1 MEGSRERG
9 RGRREETEGG
19 FLLNTLT
26 FISALQHTYA
36 GFFGKVRAL
45 WFVHTRMLP
54 LLTQTEKD
62 TMNPLYFLHR
72 GDTHK
77 KSTAIP
83 ARLKNVLVASQGI

>member
-9 RGRREETEGG
+9 RGRREETGGG

-26 FISALQHTYA
+26 FISALQRTYA
-36 GFFGKVRAL
+36 GVFGKVRAL
-45 WFVHTRMLP
+45 WFVRTRMLP

-62 TMNPLYFLHR
+62 TMNPLYFRHW

-83 ARLKNVLVASQGI
+83 ARLENVLVAGQGI